1 MVVVQLRN
9 AGSGLWT
16 PLTLPTST
24 QVAHTLVTAVKTLD
38 IADEVR
44 VQATA
49 APGKLDV
56 KA

>member
-1 MVVVQLRN
+1 MVIVQLRN